1 MNIPSKQTKQ
11 WYKEQVVII
20 LYSNVKGAI
29 LGSSTNI
36 ALVTFILWSIFPG
49 RALLAWFIFGQSLNL
64 FRFYIRH
71 QYDKA
76 PKSYSTQTWLNLHRV
91 LTCLSGSLYGILA
104 FFFFS
109 SEHPLHQIMVILLA
123 GGMGA
128 AAVGTHAVDKITY
141 QTFLL
146 PAVVPLIARSYLEG
160 TEVHMMLSV
169 MLCLLIL
176 IMLRSAEQ
184 SKKIMVDNIYMSQ
197 SLRYRATHDSLVD
210 LLNREEFQKEY
221 NRLMISLDPSPITT
235 ALIFIDLDNFKSLN
249 DTLGHQAGDEA
260 LVKISEIIRS
270 CIRQTDIAARF
281 GGDEFMILIQSNSV
295 EQASAVAEKILV
307 RIAHFQKDFL
317 EEDIM
322 FGASIGIGFSN
333 NNDCSFDNLLKAAD
347 KACYQAKTEG
357 KGRTCIEEASD
368 DTQLRRL
375 YKTQNKK

>member
-1 MNIPSKQTKQ
+1 MNIPSQQTKQ
-11 WYKEQVVII
+11 WYQEQVVTI
-20 LYSNVKGAI
+20 LYGNAKGAI
-29 LGSSTNI
+29 IGSSFNI
-36 ALVTFILWSIFPG
+36 AIVTYVLWSIFPG
-49 RALLAWFIFGQSLNL
+49 QGLLAWFIFGQILNA

-71 QYDKA
+71 RYDSE
-76 PKSYSTQTWLNLHRV
+76 PKKYSSKTWLNLHRV
-91 LTCLSGSLYGILA
+91 LTCMSGSLYGILA

-109 SEHPLHQIMVILLA
+109 SENPLHQIMVILLA

-146 PAVVPLIARSYLEG
+146 PAVVPLIVRSYLEG

-176 IMLRSAEQ
+176 IMLRSANQ

-221 NRLMISLDPSPITT
+221 NRLMISSGNTPITT

-260 LVKISEIIRS
+260 LVKISEIIRH
-270 CIRQTDIAARF
+270 CIRQSDLAARF
-281 GGDEFMILIQSNSV
+281 GGDEFMILIQSNSI
-295 EQASAVAEKILV
+295 EQASAVAEKILI
-307 RIAHFQKDFL
+307 RIAHFQQDFL

-333 NNDCSFDNLLKAAD
+333 SRNCSFDALLKAAD
-347 KACYQAKTEG
+347 KACYQAKKEG
-357 KGRTCIEEASD
+357 KGRTCMQEVSD
-368 DTQLRRL
+368 DRQLQQL
-375 YKTQNKK
+375 HKVQNIR